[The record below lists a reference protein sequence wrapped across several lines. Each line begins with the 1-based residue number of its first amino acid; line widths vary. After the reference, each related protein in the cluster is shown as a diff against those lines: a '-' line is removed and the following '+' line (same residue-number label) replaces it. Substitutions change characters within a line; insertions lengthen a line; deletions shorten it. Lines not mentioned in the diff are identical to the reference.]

1 MKEHNFT
8 VNIIW
13 IFFFLQVVFL
23 GFVNAQNSI
32 DHLQNQEKVFLHLDK
47 SYYLSGSSLN
57 YSAFVVEAKDHR
69 LSKSANLLDVKLIN
83 SNNDEIIGQKALLK
97 NGKASGFLNL
107 DKSIPSGA
115 YLLLAY
121 TENSANSNF
130 KYSFKQKLSIVNPND
145 ELALNNQNEFNIE
158 FYPEGGQLIG
168 GHINSVAF
176 KTNQPKMDWKGV
188 IVSNLGDTIANLKSE
203 KLNYGQFSFLAVD
216 SLNYRAKIEANNAL
230 LDFQLPKVHN
240 DNINS
245 RIVNIKSD
253 TLSLVVNIGKEFSAN
268 ELSMLVYNNSE
279 VILGVKQFVRGR
291 RMIFNIPQSL
301 LGNGLN
307 SIFLY
312 SEDQVFLSERNY
324 FKSEKATNE
333 NTIKLKEDAFVRNK
347 EVSLPISLDRTNL
360 PSLDIQASVS
370 IRNMDYFD
378 SSKVNDMKLYFNM
391 FSELNILDP
400 SREIKELSH
409 DSQFT
414 DLYLKTK
421 STNLKNVAELNYQN
435 DVTIN
440 NNSKDYFTVS
450 GTVIDENSNL
460 PIKDSVIYC
469 SVIGQVPQF
478 YASKTDDEGR
488 FYFKIRSYYGESDII
503 LKVAN
508 IDENESNLKYKL
520 NRNIVNVQQFG
531 FDDEIS
537 VNPDK
542 LQDYINH
549 KKQNDLISR
558 VYNPNTV
565 QGTRQKELKSTTGFF
580 PNYSDSKDLMEYEYI
595 EGFKQLS
602 RELLP
607 GLALKK
613 SQGSDRIYLR
623 EIDDSGRNSFI
634 GRFESEPLIL
644 IDGLPIFDNS
654 KLMHYNTSKIKLFSL
669 INKKYFINGVIHDGI
684 VEIGTRDSDFYKQHK
699 TNHFWFNMQGLFQET
714 EKRKG
719 QRIYAEQNEKDK
731 LPDFRDVL
739 YWNSDLLLSADKEN
753 TLNFSTSDDSGEFLI
768 DIQGVDKN
776 GNIVQKTSVITVID

>member
-1 MKEHNFT
+1 MKEYNFT
-8 VNIIW
+8 VNITY
-13 IFFFLQVVFL
+13 IFLFLQLVFL
-23 GFVNAQNSI
+23 GFVNAQNPI
-32 DHLQNQEKVFLHLDK
+32 DQVQIPEKVFLHLDK
-47 SYYLSGSSLN
+47 DYYLSGSSLN
-57 YSAFVVEAKDHR
+57 YSAFVVEAKNHR
-69 LSKSANLLDVKLIN
+69 LSKSSDLLDVKLIN
-83 SNNDEIIGQKALLK
+83 SNNDVINSQKALLK
-97 NGKASGFLNL
+97 NGRASGFLNL

-130 KYSFKQKLSIVNPND
+130 KYSFKQKISIVNPND
-145 ELALNNQNEFNIE
+145 DLALNNQGEFNIE

-176 KTNQPKMDWKGV
+176 KVNQPKMEWKGV
-188 IVSNLGDTIANLKSE
+188 IVSNLGDTIANLKSY
-203 KLNYGQFSFLAVD
+203 KLNYGQFSFLAID
-216 SLNYRAKIEANNAL
+216 SLSYIAKIEANNVL

-253 TLSLVVNIGKEFSAN
+253 TLSLVVNIGKEFPGN

-279 VILGVKQFVRGR
+279 VILGAKQFIRGR

-324 FKSEKATNE
+324 FKSEKAINE
-333 NTIKLKEDAFVRNK
+333 NNIKLKEDAFARNK
-347 EVSLPISLDRTNL
+347 EVSLPISLDRGDL
-360 PSLDIQASVS
+360 PSLDIQASIS
-370 IRNMDYFD
+370 IRNTDYFD
-378 SSKVNDMKLYFNM
+378 SLKVNDMNLYFNM
-391 FSELNILDP
+391 FSELNILNP
-400 SREIKELSH
+400 SKEINELSN
-409 DSQFT
+409 DSHFT

-421 STNLKNVAELNYQN
+421 STNLKNVAELSNQN
-435 DVTIN
+435 NIIIN

-450 GTVIDENSNL
+450 GMVIDENSNS

-488 FYFKIRSYYGESDII
+488 FYFQIRSFYGESDII

-520 NRNIVNVQQFG
+520 NRNIINVQQFG
-531 FDDEIS
+531 FDAEIS
-537 VNPDK
+537 VNSDK
-542 LQDYINH
+542 LQEYINH

-558 VYNPNTV
+558 VYNPNSI
-565 QGTRQKELKSTTGFF
+565 QNTRLNEFKSTTGFF

-595 EGFKQLS
+595 ENFKQLS

-613 SQGSDRIYLR
+613 NQGSDRIYLR

-644 IDGLPIFDNS
+644 MDGLPIFDNS
-654 KLMHYNTSKIKLFSL
+654 KLMNYNTSKIKLFSL
-669 INKKYFINGVIHDGI
+669 INKKYFINGVFHDGI

-699 TNHFWFNMQGLFQET
+699 TNHFWFKMQGLFQET
-714 EKRKG
+714 GKRKG
-719 QRIYAEQNEKDK
+719 QRIYTEQDEKDK
-731 LPDFRDVL
+731 IPDFRDVL
-739 YWNSDLLLSADKEN
+739 YWNSDLLLSSDKEN
-753 TLNFSTSDDSGEFLI
+753 RINFSTSDDTGEFLI

-776 GNIVQKTSVITVID
+776 GNFIRKTSVITVID